1 MAQGD
6 WIDWS
11 GGSIQ
16 APGVCPV
23 DDNTE
28 IHVRCRDNSEYTTN
42 IPQYVDGWAHSVCAN
57 GYEII
62 AYKVVDLMDPD

>member
-6 WIDWS
+6 WIDW
-11 GGSIQ
+11 GG
-16 APGVCPV
+16 GTCPV
-23 DDNTE
+23 ADNTE

-42 IPQYVDGWAHSVCAN
+42 IPQYVDGWNHQVCAH

-62 AYKVVDLMDPD
+62 AYKVVDLTDPD